1 MFSGSFG
8 SPMSQ
13 VVVVTVG
20 AVFTGV
26 GAWSAITSERLLKR
40 GKTVNGKITR
50 LEWVSTTTSSGGAYY
65 PEFSFTARN
74 GSTHVVRSHDGT
86 YPCPFS
92 EGQSVVILYDPADPS
107 SAKIDTF
114 GQMWLS
120 ALLFGT
126 IGPAMLIF
134 DLLHWLI
141 SLH

>member
-13 VVVVTVG
+13 VVVITVG
-20 AVFTGV
+20 VAFTGV
-26 GAWSAITSERLLKR
+26 GVWSAITSERLLKR

-50 LEWVSTTTSSGGAYY
+50 LAWVSSTTSSGGAYY
-65 PEFSFTARN
+65 PEFSFTARD
-74 GSTHVVRSHDGT
+74 GSTHVVRSHDGSS
-86 YPCPFS
+86 PCPFS

-107 SAKIDTF
+107 TAKIDTF

-126 IGPAMLIF
+126 IGPALLIF
-134 DLLHWLI
+134 DLVYWLI
-141 SLH
+141 SFH